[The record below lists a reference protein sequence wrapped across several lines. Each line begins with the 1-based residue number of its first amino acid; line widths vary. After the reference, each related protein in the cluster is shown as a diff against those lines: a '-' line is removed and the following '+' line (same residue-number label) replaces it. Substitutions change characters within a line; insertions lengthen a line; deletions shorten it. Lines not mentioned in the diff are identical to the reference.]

1 MSTKIKITGWIISIL
16 VPFILIM
23 GAVRALLTPT
33 FLEIEYQRDNF
44 PPDSYGFTLNDRL
57 KWGGLSVD
65 FLLNNSP
72 ISFLE
77 EVEIAEGHPLYNE
90 RELSHML
97 DVKILVQKS
106 LAFLYLALGS
116 VLALS
121 VLAKAKG
128 WLPDFWRFLA
138 RGGIITIILIIAV
151 VLGVFIGFDA
161 LFTGFHRIFFEGD
174 TWLFYFSDSLIRL
187 FPLQFWQDAF
197 IAMGGITLL
206 EALIVLFGG
215 RYLSK
220 HV

>member
-1 MSTKIKITGWIISIL
+1 MSTKIKITGWIISLL

-23 GAVRALLTPT
+23 AAVRALLTPT
-33 FLEIEYQRDNF
+33 FLEIEYHRDNF
-44 PPDSYGFTLNDRL
+44 PPDSYGFTLTDRL

-77 EVEIAEGHPLYNE
+77 ELEITEGHPLYNE

-106 LAFLYLALGS
+106 LAFLYLALGTL
-116 VLALS
+116 LALS

-128 WLPDFWRFLA
+128 WLSEFWSFLA
-138 RGGIITIILIIAV
+138 RGGLITIILILAV

-187 FPLQFWQDAF
+187 FPIQFWQDAF

-206 EALIVLFGG
+206 EALIVFFGG

-220 HV
+220 QS